1 MSLQLS
7 KGQGIEM
14 RRRRQTFHATSTG
27 SYVSTSSSQVRIEM
41 NIDKEVLDFET
52 GYLMFDMVL
61 TKDTGTTDTIEGQPW
76 TAASWIRDLRVY
88 DRAGREIGEQV
99 RQYNGLFRKQ
109 MELLGNDGVNGVN
122 NYLGRLE
129 GADGV
134 AASGTGASA
143 STVSREFAHKFITH
157 IFDIKSYFPAHK
169 MGGLILE
176 IDMDDVSRVA
186 IMNNAGSDQPASYT
200 LTNVRYVVDLV
211 LLKPEAE
218 RALDSQIS
226 GGGLEIHYDSYMN
239 HSQVVIVNGTNQR
252 YDLGIANGH
261 VKNIQTFQVLD
272 DDRAD
277 ENDGEWSTFSQNTLT
292 SYRFRLGSEYL
303 TEKDVQVSTT
313 RLSEYLIEYLK
324 SNNLDSHDMI
334 HFYGDSGLSLVNN
347 FVIGQKVEVSK
358 DPEVLSGR
366 RDFQANKV
374 ELELVFSGPA
384 AATLYTNIELDKVL
398 VILPGRE
405 FKNLS

>member
-27 SYVSTSSSQVRIEM
+27 SYLSTSSSQVRIEM

-52 GYLMFDMVL
+52 GYLMFDMII
-61 TKDTGTTDTIEGQPW
+61 TKDGGTTDTVSGIPW
-76 TAASWIRDLRVY
+76 SASSWIRDLRVY

-99 RQYNGLFRKQ
+99 RQYNGLCRKQ
-109 MELLGNDGVNGVN
+109 AELLGNEGANA
-122 NYLGRLE
+122 NYLDILE
-129 GADGV
+129 GATGIAV
-134 AASGTGASA
+134 SGAGAAAATTS
-143 STVSREFAHKFITH
+143 VEFAHKLATH
-157 IFDIKSYFPAHK
+157 IFDVKSYFPANK

-176 IDMDDVSRVA
+176 FDMEDVANVA
-186 IMNNAGSDQPASYT
+186 LMSGTTDSPASYT
-200 LTNVRYVVDLV
+200 LSNVRYVVDLI

-218 RALDSQIS
+218 RSLDSQIS
-226 GGGLEIHYDSYMN
+226 AGGLEIHYSSYMN
-239 HSQVVIVNGTNQR
+239 HSQAVTTNTNQR
-252 YDLGIANGH
+252 FDLGIANGH

-272 DDRAD
+272 SVRNGVNEDYWA
-277 ENDGEWSTFSQNTLT
+277 SFAQNNLS

-303 TEKDVQVSTT
+303 TEKDVQMSAT

-324 SNNLDSHDMI
+324 SNNLDSQDI
-334 HFYGDSGLSLVNN
+334 LHFYGDSALVLSTYFTL
-347 FVIGQKVEVSK
+347 GQKVEVSK
-358 DPEVLSGR
+358 DPDVLSGR

-374 ELELVFSGPA
+374 ELELVFSSTPA
-384 AATLYTNIELDKVL
+384 SATMYTHIELDKVL